1 MGLDLLQVFLSHF
14 ILCWDCFLV
23 HYVLMSSLNDLHRAS
38 SLIWGFRF
46 IIFNSKFS
54 PAAVHAG
61 NEEVNKTIEE
71 SCTALTFREML
82 FCASLSLDISY
93 IRTGRAWGENIM
105 WHLTSSVR
113 GSSASWINIILVC
126 TLSEYTRDKLLLTQV
141 NFKLIAHHLQPPSH
155 SEQITHS
162 LIYIR
167 LHYLIIWES
176 CIWHLGAKL
185 TYKIFWSRSA
195 QIISRMTQSDAVTVI
210 FFTLWRCL
218 ANLVFA

>member
-1 MGLDLLQVFLSHF
+1 MSYVDLLKA
-14 ILCWDCFLV
+14 
-23 HYVLMSSLNDLHRAS
+23 SSLNH
-38 SLIWGFRF
+38 GFRVVL
-46 IIFNSKFS
+46 FNSKFRT
-54 PAAVHAG
+54 AAEHAG
-61 NEEVNKTIEE
+61 NEEINKTLE
-71 SCTALTFREML
+71 SKPHSSEIQRNALLRIFVCGR
-82 FCASLSLDISY
+82 FIYQSL
-93 IRTGRAWGENIM
+93 AWGENIM
-105 WHLTSSVR
+105 WHLTSSAR

-176 CIWHLGAKL
+176 CILAKL